1 MIIVTKTNT
10 GAQAICLLF
19 FRHSAQNSLDNR
31 QVNCASFANSDEKN
45 WLRICGTIFVR
56 YCLKER
62 SHPFS
67 TKKIRQVEKMKEA
80 YEYYPECQC
89 GREEGCEKSVKH
101 FMELSIPVDIKPMVK
116 TGSIES
122 ECCGEPTVICEGHA
136 GSSEGCRLIITQ
148 RLCVKIPL
156 SYGIDVKTG
165 TGLTECCGCND

>member
-1 MIIVTKTNT
+1 
-10 GAQAICLLF
+10 
-19 FRHSAQNSLDNR
+19 
-31 QVNCASFANSDEKN
+31 
-45 WLRICGTIFVR
+45 
-56 YCLKER
+56 
-62 SHPFS
+62 
-67 TKKIRQVEKMKEA
+67 MKEA